1 MEFKCNILKII
12 IKPHQKEKSKKKRN
26 NNKTYKNNQKTIN
39 KMAISTYLSII
50 TLNVN
55 GLNAP
60 IKRYIVAEWIQKDLY
75 ILSTRDSLISKTQ
88 TD

>member
-12 IKPHQKEKSKKKRN
+12 IKPHQKEEQEKR

-39 KMAISTYLSII
+39 KMAISTYLSIN

-60 IKRYIVAEWIQKDLY
+60 IKRYIVDTKRPVY
-75 ILSTRDSLISKTQ
+75 IIYKRFTYI
-88 TD
+88 